1 MQTKK
6 ELVIDASVRGRNN
19 NSPNRHYSQAKNA
32 NQKKA
37 SSENETSSLKIAF
50 LGGLNEVGKN
60 MTLYEY
66 GGDMML
72 VDCGMAFPDQDM
84 LGVDI
89 VLPDFTFVERN
100 ADKIRGIIV
109 YQPDKEYSLREIYYY
124 SLPDPWHARE
134 ILPDRIIRSA
144 QDDRVIIALRSHFQ
158 YCLPL
163 RLLKYVYPLPDS

>member
-109 YQPDKEYSLREIYYY
+109 THGHEDHIGG
-124 SLPDPWHARE
+124 LP
-134 ILPDRIIRSA
+134 
-144 QDDRVIIALRSHFQ
+144 
-158 YCLPL
+158 Y
-163 RLLKYVYPLPDS
+163 LLKVLNMPIYGTRLTIGLI